1 MLLQM
6 WFDPDGLLVCD
17 MNKTTFFASFSLLDK
32 LNFNSVTDTFE
43 SYVQSILDMSNFITN
58 CCYLKV
64 NYLVPVTGAE
74 M

>member
-32 LNFNSVTDTFE
+32 LNFNSVYTDTYE
-43 SYVQSILDMSNFITN
+43 YYVQSALDMLKYITN
-58 CCYLKV
+58 F
-64 NYLVPVTGAE
+64 
-74 M
+74 

>member
-1 MLLQM
+1 
-6 WFDPDGLLVCD
+6 
-17 MNKTTFFASFSLLDK
+17 MNKTAFFASFSLLDK

-43 SYVQSILDMSNFITN
+43 SYVQSILDKSDFITN
-58 CCYLKV
+58 YCYLKV